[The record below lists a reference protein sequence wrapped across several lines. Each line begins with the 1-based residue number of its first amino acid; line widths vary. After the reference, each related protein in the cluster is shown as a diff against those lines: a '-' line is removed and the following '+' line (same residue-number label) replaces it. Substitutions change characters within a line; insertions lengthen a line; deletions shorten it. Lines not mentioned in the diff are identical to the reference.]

1 VTDMAMSIRAA
12 PGLKSEN
19 QGFTLIELMVGV
31 VLVSI
36 LLSIGVPMFRDFIL
50 AQKLRAT
57 SSDLSRTVITA
68 RSEAVKRNRTVEVT
82 PDGDG
87 WGAGWTVNELDS
99 ASAIVEPPLFSHIQ
113 SGDVTITATTT
124 PSGQKLRLS
133 PSGRTSVR
141 ATFEID
147 VGPEGRGSLGCVELE
162 SSGRS
167 DYCPGACPIERCTV
181 APMED
186 DCRCPIGRQADDGT
200 CQPCPI

>member
-1 VTDMAMSIRAA
+1 VSGLRAKPVSRA
-12 PGLKSEN
+12 G
-19 QGFTLIELMVGV
+19 GFTLLELMVGV
-31 VLVSI
+31 VLLSI
-36 LLSIGVPMFRDFIL
+36 LVSIGVPMFRDFIL

-99 ASAIVEPPLFSHIQ
+99 ASAIVLPPLFSHIQ

-124 PSGQKLRLS
+124 PAGQKLRLS

-147 VGPEGRGSLGCVELE
+147 VGPDVRGSLGCVELGND
-162 SSGRS
+162 GRS
-167 DYCPGACPIERCTV
+167 EYCPGACPVDRC
-181 APMED
+181 ASGPLQGE
-186 DCRCPIGRQADDGT
+186 CRCPVNRQSDDGT
-200 CQPCPI
+200 CSPCPT